1 MQKVRF
7 IYNPKSGETVISEW
21 LDHIIEIYQGHGYTV
36 VPYRLC
42 FGDTEETDMFDG
54 VDQSYHHALIAGGDG
69 TVNYV
74 VNVMKRRGLD
84 VPVAVLPTGTANDF
98 AHVLG
103 VPSDLAKACRRILNG
118 EIRTMD
124 LGRANDEY
132 FVNVF
137 SCGLFTDVSQK
148 TPTILKNTFGKLAYY
163 FGGLGELPNFR
174 KMHISIES
182 AHGNYEGSSLIFF
195 VFNGRTAGQ
204 MRFAYLSEPDDG
216 LLDVLL
222 VRDVS
227 RATMLR
233 VIGKYKAGHYAQLPE
248 LIRHFRCRR
257 VHIRCDR
264 ESEINLDG
272 ELMMSRDVTFEIAP
286 QSIRFFYPRGLT
298 YHAAAEQGGEHIAA
312 T

>member
-216 LLDVLL
+216 LLDVI
-222 VRDVS
+222 VIKGDSPIETIRTIFHFIKRNNGSYPPGVVYFKSDDVTLYS
-227 RATMLR
+227 YSEESTDIVGQPGPRFPVHITCEAGALR
-233 VIGKYKAGHYAQLPE
+233 VICPVADRRKKRSGK
-248 LIRHFRCRR
+248 
-257 VHIRCDR
+257 
-264 ESEINLDG
+264 
-272 ELMMSRDVTFEIAP
+272 
-286 QSIRFFYPRGLT
+286 
-298 YHAAAEQGGEHIAA
+298 
-312 T
+312 

>member
-103 VPSDLAKACRRILNG
+103 VPSEPWIWGAPTTNTSSTCLVVGCLPTFRR
-118 EIRTMD
+118 
-124 LGRANDEY
+124 
-132 FVNVF
+132 
-137 SCGLFTDVSQK
+137 K
-148 TPTILKNTFGKLAYY
+148 
-163 FGGLGELPNFR
+163 
-174 KMHISIES
+174 
-182 AHGNYEGSSLIFF
+182 
-195 VFNGRTAGQ
+195 
-204 MRFAYLSEPDDG
+204 
-216 LLDVLL
+216 
-222 VRDVS
+222 
-227 RATMLR
+227 
-233 VIGKYKAGHYAQLPE
+233 
-248 LIRHFRCRR
+248 RR
-257 VHIRCDR
+257 R
-264 ESEINLDG
+264 S
-272 ELMMSRDVTFEIAP
+272 
-286 QSIRFFYPRGLT
+286 
-298 YHAAAEQGGEHIAA
+298 
-312 T
+312 